1 MSKGYRRHDNK
12 YRVDISVRGQR
23 FTRIVDT
30 EDEAR
35 QLVQSM
41 RTTLTNGVEQQAR
54 RAVKEITLAEA
65 FFNCFNDRDFDD
77 KPWCDSDHGKKQR
90 FYATS
95 MIAFFGRNR
104 LLRTIKLDD
113 WRNYINQF
121 PDTATRNRRA
131 SCLTKIFR
139 HALSQNRITIND
151 VLKIRRQ
158 RENVASRASTFS
170 VDEES
175 SMLLAC
181 DRFAYTD
188 MKDIIICLM
197 DTGCRVEELL
207 SLKPIDLIV
216 TERNDRKLYFLNVTR
231 FKTDT
236 QSLVGVSS
244 RVLEIILKR
253 KNQPRLFMT
262 NYKQVYRKWNT
273 IRHHLGQSD
282 NPNWV
287 MHVCRHTCAS
297 RLASRGWPLSA
308 VCGWM
313 GWSPNSP
320 QLKRYLHWFAD
331 DVANMA
337 NSLNKRNAPD
347 LKVVSGGNSA

>member
-1 MSKGYRRHDNK
+1 MSKGYRQHDNK

-23 FTRIVDT
+23 FTKIVDT
-30 EDEAR
+30 EAQAI
-35 QLVQSM
+35 QLVTSM
-41 RTTLTNGVEQQAR
+41 RATLQNGVQLQAK
-54 RAVKEITLAEA
+54 RAVKEISLNEA
-65 FFNCFNDRDFDD
+65 FHNCFYDKDFDD
-77 KPWCDSDHGKKQR
+77 KPWCNSEHGRKQK
-90 FYATS
+90 FYAMS

-113 WRNYINQF
+113 WRNYICQF

-139 HALSQNRITIND
+139 HALFQNRITAND

-170 VDEES
+170 VDEEN

-181 DRFAYTD
+181 EKFAYTD
-188 MKDIIICLM
+188 MADIIICLI

-216 TERNDRKLYFLNVTR
+216 TERNNKKLYFLNVTR
-231 FKTDT
+231 FKTNT
-236 QSLVGVSS
+236 QSLVGVSN
-244 RVLEIILKR
+244 RVLEIMLKR
-253 KNQPRLFMT
+253 KNQARLFMT
-262 NYKQVYRKWNT
+262 NYKQIYRKWNT
-273 IRHHLGQSD
+273 IRYYLGQSN

-297 RLASRGWPLSA
+297 RLASKGWALSA

-337 NSLNKRNAPD
+337 NSLNVRNAPE
-347 LKVVSGGNSA
+347 LKVVSGSNSK